1 MVCKLTVD
9 RLAAEN
15 LDCKQGN
22 TSMAPQNASLNQ
34 LKQSLKLKTESWF
47 EELKFSGLTR
57 GKLVFWGE
65 GNLIL
70 YVGVNVSGGGMWVWR
85 WGFWT
90 TGPSPLEAPTVL
102 P

>member
-1 MVCKLTVD
+1 MLCKLTVD
-9 RLAAEN
+9 CLAAEN
-15 LDCKQGN
+15 LDCKQGT
-22 TSMAPQNASLNQ
+22 TSTAPQNPGSNQ

-47 EELKFSGLTR
+47 EELKFSGFTR
-57 GKLVFWGE
+57 VRLLFWGE

-90 TGPSPLEAPTVL
+90 TGLSTLEAPTVL